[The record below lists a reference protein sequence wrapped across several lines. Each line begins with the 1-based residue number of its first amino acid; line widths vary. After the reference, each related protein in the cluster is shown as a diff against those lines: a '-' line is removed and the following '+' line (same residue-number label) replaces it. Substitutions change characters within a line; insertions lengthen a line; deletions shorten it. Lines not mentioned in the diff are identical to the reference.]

1 MKKKTFVK
9 ITEGKNGELVVRTG
23 GNGLIILAML
33 QTALAKVP
41 LDLVKLGISLEAM
54 ADGHRETV
62 LSVMKEMVE
71 DEGDGGRE
79 MSAMGMALGI
89 DPTRGVLRKA
99 VRDEELLPIGT
110 KVVELAFDL
119 RRGTKEGVTMEEAVQ
134 VVGEIML
141 GLVKGMPAVEEE
153 PAPQKE

>member
-1 MKKKTFVK
+1 M
-9 ITEGKNGELVVRTG
+9 
-23 GNGLIILAML
+23 
-33 QTALAKVP
+33 
-41 LDLVKLGISLEAM
+41 
-54 ADGHRETV
+54 RE
-62 LSVMKEMVE
+62 
-71 DEGDGGRE
+71 
-79 MSAMGMALGI
+79 MGMALGI

-119 RRGTKEGVTMEEAVQ
+119 RRGIKEGVTMEEAVQ

-141 GLVKGMPAVEEE
+141 GLVKGMTAVEEE

>member
-1 MKKKTFVK
+1 
-9 ITEGKNGELVVRTG
+9 
-23 GNGLIILAML
+23 
-33 QTALAKVP
+33 
-41 LDLVKLGISLEAM
+41 
-54 ADGHRETV
+54 
-62 LSVMKEMVE
+62 
-71 DEGDGGRE
+71 

-99 VRDEELLPIGT
+99 VRDEELLPIGI

-119 RRGTKEGVTMEEAVQ
+119 RRGIKEGVTMEEAVR

-153 PAPQKE
+153 PAPRKE

>member
-1 MKKKTFVK
+1 
-9 ITEGKNGELVVRTG
+9 
-23 GNGLIILAML
+23 
-33 QTALAKVP
+33 
-41 LDLVKLGISLEAM
+41 
-54 ADGHRETV
+54 
-62 LSVMKEMVE
+62 
-71 DEGDGGRE
+71 
-79 MSAMGMALGI
+79 MSGMGMALGI

-99 VRDEELLPIGT
+99 VRDEELLPIGI

-119 RRGTKEGVTMEEAVQ
+119 RRGIKEGVTMEEAVR